1 MGNVVLIS
9 EDIAIAKEFIK
20 FMVVDTIRP
29 EADTLEVN
37 NPNQDQPPV
46 CRCYLICTMNHPKH
60 SSRFHLCVSLSRT

>member
-1 MGNVVLIS
+1 MFHPMGNVVLIS

-37 NPNQDQPPV
+37 NPN
-46 CRCYLICTMNHPKH
+46 
-60 SSRFHLCVSLSRT
+60 